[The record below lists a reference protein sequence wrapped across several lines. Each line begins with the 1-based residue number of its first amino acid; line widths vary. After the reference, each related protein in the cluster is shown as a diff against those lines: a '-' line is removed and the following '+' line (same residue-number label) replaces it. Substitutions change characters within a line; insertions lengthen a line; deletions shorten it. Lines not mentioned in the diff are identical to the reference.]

1 MKTLMLIGKTSCG
14 KTTLTQALNE
24 QALNYKKT
32 QTVEIIEGIIQGIID
47 TPGEYIE
54 NRSYYRA
61 LIVTSV
67 DSDVIAMIQD
77 CSEEISI
84 FPPSFSSMFAKPVIG
99 IITKTDLCKDENKI
113 KAAEEVLISAGV
125 ERIFKVSAYDRIGL
139 EDLKNYIIN

>member
-24 QALNYKKT
+24 EEINYKKT
-32 QTVEIIEGIIQGIID
+32 QTVEITSGIID
-47 TPGEYIE
+47 TPGEYLE

-77 CSEEISI
+77 CTQDESI
-84 FPPSFSSMFAKPVIG
+84 FPPSFASMFAKPVIG
-99 IITKTDLCKDENKI
+99 IITKTDLCFDEDKL
-113 KAAEEVLISAGV
+113 KAASEALISAGA
-125 ERIFKVSAYDRIGL
+125 EKIFKVSAFDRYGL
-139 EDLKNYIIN
+139 EVLKDYIIN

>member
-32 QTVEIIEGIIQGIID
+32 QTVEITSSIID

-77 CSEEISI
+77 CSEETSI

-99 IITKTDLCKDENKI
+99 IITKIDLCNDENKI
-113 KAAEEVLISAGV
+113 KAAEEILISAGV
-125 ERIFKVSAYDRIGL
+125 ERIFKVSAFDRGGL
-139 EDLKNYIIN
+139 EDLKDYIIN

>member
-14 KTTLTQALNE
+14 KTTLTQVLNQE
-24 QALNYKKT
+24 ELQYKKT
-32 QTVEIIEGIIQGIID
+32 QTVEVIDGIID

-67 DSDVIAMIQD
+67 ESDVIALIQD
-77 CSEEISI
+77 CSEEANI
-84 FPPSFSSMFAKPVIG
+84 FPPSFASIFAKSVIG
-99 IITKTDLCKDENKI
+99 IITKTDLCRDENKI

-125 ERIFKVSAYDRIGL
+125 ERIFKVSAFDKIGL
-139 EDLKNYIIN
+139 ENLKDYLID

>member
-24 QALNYKKT
+24 QSLNYKKT
-32 QTVEIIEGIIQGIID
+32 QTVEILDGIID

-67 DSDVIAMIQD
+67 ESDVIAMIQD
-77 CSEEISI
+77 CSEEGSI
-84 FPPSFSSMFAKPVIG
+84 FPPSFASMFSKPVIG
-99 IITKTDLCKDENKI
+99 IITKTDLCYDENKI

-125 ERIFKVSAYDRIGL
+125 ERIFKVSAFDKLGL
-139 EDLKNYIIN
+139 EDLKDYIIN